1 MIRDRM
7 LKRLTDVYNKNPN
20 SNIGKIISIV
30 ASQMDSLTSTF
41 ERIERWRGI
50 DEARGTTLDNIG
62 KNVDQLRG
70 QTSDEVYRILIKSK
84 IARNLSTG
92 DINTIIN
99 ILALSIDTD
108 PSEIRIQ
115 ETWNDPDDPE
125 PAGIKLIQVPISRLN
140 EVGMTGAQFGRIVSL
155 TVAAGVHVRE
165 IDLQGTFEFGSI
177 NEEVDYEKGFGN
189 IDQTIG
195 GYLGSLYQPANDI
208 DVPV

>member
-1 MIRDRM
+1 MIRERM
-7 LKRLTDVYNKNPN
+7 LQRLTDVYNKNPN
-20 SNIGKIISIV
+20 SNIGKVISIV
-30 ASQMDSLTSTF
+30 ASQIDSLTGTF

-99 ILALSIDTD
+99 ILALSIDTN

-125 PAGIKLIQVPISRLN
+125 PAGIKLIQVPIGRLN
-140 EVGMTGAQFGRIVSL
+140 EVGMTGKQFGRIVSL
-155 TVAAGVHVRE
+155 TLAAGISVRE
-165 IDLQGTFEFGSI
+165 IDLQGTFEFGSVQ
-177 NEEVDYEKGFGN
+177 EVVDNNAGFAD

-195 GYLGSLYQPANDI
+195 GYFGSLYQPANDI

>member
-30 ASQMDSLTSTF
+30 ASQMDYLTSTF

-115 ETWNDPDDPE
+115 ETWNDPEDPE

-140 EVGMTGAQFGRIVSL
+140 EVGMTGTQFGRIVSL